1 MNRILSLLLIPLFT
15 LGHILPHSHA
25 GVGVGE
31 AHGDAYRPHIHMSSG
46 HHDGHN
52 HHAAGEHHHAGDHA
66 APENVPENGP
76 ASATLVLAAPVD
88 HDFGAIYIADTDWTT
103 SRTTFAPSVASVPV
117 GWASL
122 ALSLDRDSCSIGWWN
137 EPVDHYGRLPI
148 YLLTASLRL

>member
-1 MNRILSLLLIPLFT
+1 MNRILSLLLIPLFM

-25 GVGVGE
+25 GVGVDE
-31 AHGDAYRPHIHMSSG
+31 AHGDAYRPHIHVSSG

-52 HHAAGEHHHAGDHA
+52 HHAAGEHHHAGDHT
-66 APENVPENGP
+66 APESAP
-76 ASATLVLAAPVD
+76 ASATLVLTAPVD

-103 SRTTFAPSVASVPV
+103 IRTTAAPTVASVPSV
-117 GWASL
+117 WGSL
-122 ALSLDRDSCSIGWWN
+122 AFSLDLDSCSIGRWD